1 MKYADEIIVLDDDG
15 RISAHGPFDALASS
29 SGYVRDMIL
38 LSQQSH
44 ELHIAGTEEG
54 AVSESSS
61 QEGKDAT
68 KQIIEAKVSETPAVE
83 ATKTETKSASA
94 LRYYVAMMGKGN
106 LLVLASLI
114 LLHIACG
121 TAQRKFRHPCY
132 TIAST
137 CSRF

>member
-15 RISAHGPFDALASS
+15 RISAHGPFDALISS
-29 SGYVRDMIL
+29 SDYVRDIIL

-44 ELHIAGTEEG
+44 ELHIAGTEESAG
-54 AVSESSS
+54 SKSSS
-61 QEGKDAT
+61 LEGRDAT
-68 KQIIEAKVSETPAVE
+68 KQIIQTKVPETPGVE
-83 ATKTETKSASA
+83 ATKTEAKPRSA

-106 LLVLASLI
+106 LLVFASLV

-121 TAQRKFRHPCY
+121 TAQREFRHPYY

-137 CSRF
+137 CS